1 MAEAANPEMVSV
13 PLVGWSLAQ
22 ALRDVAD
29 VHLVTQIRNRDAIA
43 RAGWVEGRDFTAIDS
58 ERVARPLWKFA
69 NLLGVGGRTGRGWTV
84 AQAISLFSDAYFER
98 LVWREFG
105 PRILAGEWDLVH
117 RITPLTPAKPSLV
130 GRRCAKAGIPFVLG
144 PLNGGVPW
152 PRGFERERNREGE
165 RFAALRG
172 LIRLI
177 PGRRATWRAARASL
191 VGSRRTQQLIAAPD
205 RSRTVYIPENGITPE
220 RFPWAE
226 RPPRRAGPLRACFVG
241 RLVPCKGTDMLLEA
255 AAPLLREGRLHL
267 DMIGDGPMLPDLR
280 GLAESLRIG
289 DAVTFHGWVRHDD
302 VPAIMTACDL
312 LAFPSIREFGGG
324 AVLEA
329 MALGLPPLVV
339 DYAGP
344 GELVEPGW
352 GFKVPLADRDTVIAD
367 LRAVLD
373 RIAADPSV
381 LDGLGAAARQRV
393 ERKFLWSRKAGQIR
407 AVYDWVL
414 GRRSEKPAP
423 FETRT

>member
-1 MAEAANPEMVSV
+1 
-13 PLVGWSLAQ
+13 
-22 ALRDVAD
+22 
-29 VHLVTQIRNRDAIA
+29 
-43 RAGWVEGRDFTAIDS
+43 
-58 ERVARPLWKFA
+58 
-69 NLLGVGGRTGRGWTV
+69 
-84 AQAISLFSDAYFER
+84 
-98 LVWREFG
+98 
-105 PRILAGEWDLVH
+105 
-117 RITPLTPAKPSLV
+117 
-130 GRRCAKAGIPFVLG
+130 
-144 PLNGGVPW
+144 
-152 PRGFERERNREGE
+152 
-165 RFAALRG
+165 
-172 LIRLI
+172 
-177 PGRRATWRAARASL
+177 
-191 VGSRRTQQLIAAPD
+191 
-205 RSRTVYIPENGITPE
+205 
-220 RFPWAE
+220 
-226 RPPRRAGPLRACFVG
+226 PLRACFVG

-280 GLAESLRIG
+280 GLAQSLRIG